1 MREER
6 GHYSEEG
13 GRVLQ
18 GEGTRP
24 TLGATV
30 CLAQGR
36 RICRT
41 AYLAHLLTT
50 QGVWVRGFLSSV
62 VCEQCKRLRSWGRWW
77 IPRSAYGL
85 GALGPGL
92 SASFASAAAARQ
104 RLDAL
109 YLFAGLFIEG
119 CVGEVDVAVQ
129 ARRSGTRAGG
139 PALQWM
145 GAPEVR

>member
-1 MREER
+1 
-6 GHYSEEG
+6 
-13 GRVLQ
+13 VLQ

-41 AYLAHLLTT
+41 AYPAHLLTT